1 MENYPVQK
9 KLRHLPDKPGVYL
22 FKDEQGRVI
31 YIGKAVSLRK
41 RVASYFQPGRPHA
54 AKIDQM
60 VRRVTDLD
68 WVVTGSEAEALLME
82 SGLVK
87 ENRPKYN
94 VSLRDDKSY
103 AYLNITA
110 DEKYPRLFV
119 GRGKTV
125 RGVRRIGPFTGGFLL
140 RQAFLAIR
148 QILPFRTCKTM
159 PKRACLDYH
168 MGLCEAPCE
177 GRISPEAYA
186 QTVSKVLRL
195 MSGKKDQVMEELRA
209 KMQQASQ
216 AHNYEEAARLRNQID
231 GLLQMTVRPAGRAV
245 SQGLADL
252 QSVLHLPRPPLRI
265 EGFDISNIYGR
276 QPVGSMVTFSEGKP
290 LKDHYRRF
298 KIETIPGINDYAM
311 MQEMIRRR
319 YGPGELSGT
328 LPVPDLVLIDGGK
341 GHLNA
346 ALEVLRELKLD
357 LPAIGIA
364 KEFEQLFFTGRDKPI
379 ELPPQSKALQLLQR
393 VRDEAHRFAVG
404 YHRLLRGKAAL
415 RSSIDGIP
423 GIGPLKKKALL
434 DRFGSV
440 KGIRGASAEE
450 IAQVPGFSPVL
461 ARRIV
466 EALQ

>member
-1 MENYPVQK
+1 MSEYPVQK

-31 YIGKAVSLRK
+31 YIGKALSLRK
-41 RVASYFQPGRPHA
+41 RVASYFQIGRPHA

-60 VRRVTDLD
+60 VQRVADLD

-87 ENRPKYN
+87 EKTPKYN
-94 VSLRDDKSY
+94 VLLRDDKSY

-119 GRGKTV
+119 ARGKPA
-125 RGVRRIGPFTGGFLL
+125 RGVRRIGPFIGGYLL
-140 RQAFLAIR
+140 KQAFLAVR

-186 QTVSKVLRL
+186 KTVSKVLKL
-195 MSGKKDQVMEELRA
+195 MSGKKEQVMEELRA

-216 AHNYEEAARLRNQID
+216 ARNYEEATQLRNQID
-231 GLLQMTVRPAGRAV
+231 GLLQMTVRPAGRVLDQA
-245 SQGLADL
+245 LADL
-252 QSVLHLPRPPLRI
+252 QSVLHLTRPPLRI

-290 LKDHYRRF
+290 FKDHYRRF
-298 KIETIPGINDYAM
+298 KIETIRGINDYAM

-319 YGPGELSGT
+319 YGPGELSAK
-328 LPVPDLVLIDGGK
+328 LPLPDLVLIDGGK

-357 LPAIGIA
+357 LPAVGIA
-364 KEFEQLFFTGRDKPI
+364 KEFEQLFLPGREKPI

-415 RSSIDGIP
+415 RSSLDGIP
-423 GIGPLKKKALL
+423 GIGPFRKKALL
-434 DRFGSV
+434 DHFGSV
-440 KGIRGASAEE
+440 KAVRAASVEE
-450 IAQVPGFSPVL
+450 IAKVPGFSPVL
-461 ARRIV
+461 AQRIL
-466 EALQ
+466 ETLQ